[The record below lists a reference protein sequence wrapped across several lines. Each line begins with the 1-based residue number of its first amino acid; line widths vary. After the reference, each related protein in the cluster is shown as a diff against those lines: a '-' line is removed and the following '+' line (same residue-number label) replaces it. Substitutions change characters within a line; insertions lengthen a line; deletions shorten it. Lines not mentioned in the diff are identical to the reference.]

1 MCVERYWLDKL
12 TSVYLLWNFDFYIVL
27 FVLNNIYVNTVVLP
41 KVYPGFDLTT
51 HDSDFTILVEVFM
64 NRISA
69 ENTYFTNHTEG
80 TNHKIMAFKPA
91 NRYQIIRQSLLSM
104 ISIIISLSSKSYVN
118 IFFMVPNIMNCKDG
132 TVNHSN
138 I

>member
-1 MCVERYWLDKL
+1 MIFKL
-12 TSVYLLWNFDFYIVL
+12 FCF
-27 FVLNNIYVNTVVLP
+27 FFNNIYVNTVVLP

-64 NRISA
+64 NHISA
-69 ENTYFTNHTEG
+69 ENTYFTNHIEW
-80 TNHKIMAFKPA
+80 TNHKIMAFKSA

-118 IFFMVPNIMNCKDG
+118 IIFLWCQ
-132 TVNHSN
+132 T
-138 I
+138 